1 MDTSIKRYP
10 AKEHHQPVER
20 ICRTLEL
27 RDDPQLIAEYRRRH
41 SRGAIWPEILAG
53 IREVGILEMEI
64 YLLDTRLFMIVE
76 VPVGF
81 DWNAAMERLATLP
94 RPQPPKNG
102 NQWSVLST
110 FMTNSSQ
117 RNNYH
122 EE

>member
-41 SRGAIWPEILAG
+41 SQGVIWPEIPAG
-53 IREVGILEMEI
+53 IREAGILEMEI

-81 DWNAAMERLATLP
+81 DWDAAMERLASLP
-94 RPQPPKNG
+94 RHDEEGRRGRERERHKG
-102 NQWSVLST
+102 AG
-110 FMTNSSQ
+110 Q
-117 RNNYH
+117 RGH
-122 EE
+122 TAGERED

>member
-41 SRGAIWPEILAG
+41 SRGAIWPE
-53 IREVGILEMEI
+53 
-64 YLLDTRLFMIVE
+64 

-94 RPQPPKNG
+94 RQQEWEDYMAIFQLVKPGSTAAEKWQPMERIFH
-102 NQWSVLST
+102 L
-110 FMTNSSQ
+110 
-117 RNNYH
+117 YD
-122 EE
+122 